1 MLTIYIYRKV
11 DGAFMYSFSGTHETV
26 SLNLKDEHGFTLICP
41 PMDGRNYAWR
51 EEAWQHIELTSL
63 PAINNPEMQYDD
75 VSVWDSELN
84 QWIESPELLAYQHV
98 EHQALM
104 WERIKQLRLDKMT
117 GGVYVESID
126 KHLHSDEVSSIQY
139 AQIGT
144 AITMGMFQPMNW
156 KAMDG
161 DFIELTEPIFREL
174 QVAMIVNT
182 QTIYA
187 KAEYHK
193 YMMMQADD
201 PLNYDYNEGW

>member
-1 MLTIYIYRKV
+1 MILAVYNQNTGFIVRSIEIPSFMLDTVLINSGQALIEIPRFAKNKTEYIKNGV
-11 DGAFMYSFSGTHETV
+11 LTE
-26 SLNLKDEHGFTLICP
+26 LP
-41 PMDGRNYAWR
+41 P
-51 EEAWQHIELTSL
+51 
-63 PAINNPEMQYDD
+63 INNPELPFDD

-84 QWIESPELLAYQHV
+84 QWVDSPELLAYQHV
-98 EHQALM
+98 EHQAQM

-117 GGVYVESID
+117 SGVYVESID

-144 AITMGMFQPMNW
+144 AISLGMFAPMNW

-161 DFIELTEPIFREL
+161 DFIELTETIFREL

-193 YMMMQADD
+193 YMMMQADN
-201 PLNYDYNEGW
+201 PLSYNYNEGW

>member
-1 MLTIYIYRKV
+1 MITLYIYSTINGSLLYIDTGSV
-11 DGAFMYSFSGTHETV
+11 DAIVRNIAVEE
-26 SLNLKDEHGFTLICP
+26 NFTLTP
-41 PMDGRNYAWR
+41 PPDYDHVWR
-51 EEAWQHIELTSL
+51 WLDTEWVELL
-63 PAINNPEMQYDD
+63 PINNPDIPY
-75 VSVWDSELN
+75 SATTIWDAELG
-84 QWIESPELLAYQHV
+84 QWVESPELLAYKHL
-98 EHQALM
+98 ESQALM
-104 WERIKQLRLDKMT
+104 WERIKQLRIDKMT
-117 GGVYVESID
+117 SGVYVESID

-144 AITMGMFQPMNW
+144 AISLGMFAPMNW

-193 YMMMQADD
+193 YMMMQSDD
-201 PLNYDYNEGW
+201 PLSYDYNEGW